1 MFGTTFFDD
10 YIKAGSR
17 FSSAETLSELAAS
30 SHQRIRLRVAE
41 NERSPA
47 HVLEALAQDGDA
59 DIRAAVASNPS
70 TPVDVV
76 FSLSLDA
83 DPTVRHSM
91 AEDPHT
97 PIGVLRRLAK
107 DENAYVS
114 CRAQRTLALLNKEN
128 RHVID
133 ACNIYAWSQSS
144 CGQLA

>member
-17 FSSAETLSELAAS
+17 FSAAETLAELANS
-30 SHQRIRLRVAE
+30 PHHRIRLRVAE

-47 HVLEALAQDGDA
+47 RVLEALAQDRDA

-70 TPVDVV
+70 TPVDTV
-76 FSLSLDA
+76 FTLSLDA

-91 AEDPHT
+91 AEDPHI
-97 PIGVLRRLAK
+97 PLGVLRRLAK

-114 CRAQRTLALLNKEN
+114 CRARKTLALLTKDN
-128 RHVID
+128 RDAID
-133 ACNIYAWSQSS
+133 GCNIYVWNHPS